1 MSHAAYCRMML
12 AVMLSGL
19 GAGCAAPASAAP
31 VAVSVLPS
39 PAKHS
44 YVERIIEAI
53 SAHSVYHGAVPA
65 AGNPAVTVLITSL
78 PDGGV
83 ESVDLLRTSGYPDFD
98 AAVRQGILKASPL
111 PRKNDGTVE
120 RRIEVRFLMKKVAPP

>member
-1 MSHAAYCRMML
+1 MIL

-19 GAGCAAPASAAP
+19 GAGCAALASAAP
-31 VAVSVLPS
+31 VAVSVLPP

-65 AGNPAVTVLITSL
+65 DANPAVTVLITSQ
-78 PDGGV
+78 PDGTV

-98 AAVRQGILKASPL
+98 EAVCQGIRKASPL
-111 PRKNDGTVE
+111 PKKNDGSVE
-120 RRIEVRFLMKKVAPP
+120 RRIEVRFFMKKAVAG